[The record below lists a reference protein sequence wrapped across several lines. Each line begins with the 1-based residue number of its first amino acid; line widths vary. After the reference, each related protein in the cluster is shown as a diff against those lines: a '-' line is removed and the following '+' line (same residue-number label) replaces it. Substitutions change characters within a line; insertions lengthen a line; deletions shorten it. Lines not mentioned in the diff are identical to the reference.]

1 MSKKRKTN
9 PKKKKGKPV
18 KKRVSFSVDKFTDD
32 INARS
37 VKTYIERIL
46 QSRTKLPETF
56 NQSVI
61 GWAEDT
67 TISMGIDTFIYYKG
81 FEEKVINIKP
91 VVRKYDKRKKPY
103 YVTENG
109 KRTTKIEW
117 LKWIT
122 YKGEFTGNYKQQIAA
137 AKKSLIISNGEIV
150 QLRKDN
156 LIFFQL
162 AIKNLLKIFY
172 DYAINELG
180 ADSPHV
186 IFKYY
191 LHPESFFNVIILPP
205 IYSVD
210 VGEEIELIEKDIFT
224 NLFYKLKK

>member
-1 MSKKRKTN
+1 MSRKKKTN
-9 PKKKKGKPV
+9 PKKKKGKPA

-81 FEEKVINIKP
+81 FLKEKINIRP

-122 YKGEFTGNYKQQIAA
+122 YKGEFSGSYKKQISA
-137 AKKSLIISNGEIV
+137 AKKSLIISNGEIA
-150 QLRKDN
+150 QLRKNN
-156 LIFFQL
+156 LVFFQL
-162 AIKNLLKIFY
+162 AIKKLIKIYY
-172 DYAINELG
+172 DRVVTELG
-180 ADSPHV
+180 LDSPFM

-205 IYSVD
+205 IYTN
-210 VGEEIELIEKDIFT
+210 EEEYMKPIEREILTE
-224 NLFYKLKK
+224 LFNKLKK